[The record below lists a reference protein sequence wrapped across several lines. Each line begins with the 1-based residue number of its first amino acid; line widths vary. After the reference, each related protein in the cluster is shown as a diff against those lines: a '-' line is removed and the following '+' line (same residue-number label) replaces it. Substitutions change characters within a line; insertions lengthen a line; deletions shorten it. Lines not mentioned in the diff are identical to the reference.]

1 VTLAVTLDRR
11 YKWDST
17 QLFSDKD
24 VPSGI
29 EDMYLWQDAR
39 GSFHALFHIMD
50 TNQGGH
56 GFSEDGHLWEWGGLA

>member
-1 VTLAVTLDRR
+1 
-11 YKWDST
+11 
-17 QLFSDKD
+17 
-24 VPSGI
+24 
-29 EDMYLWQDAR
+29 MYLWQDAR